1 MFLRIHNIIDYS
13 LLLVI
18 EHSKERTEEEE
29 KKISDDKF
37 VIDITDTFQN
47 LDASNKKD
55 RVRL

>member
-47 LDASNKKD
+47 LEASNKKD